1 MTVRAIELTAPD
13 GITLRG
19 QHWLGGNSWVVLF
32 HESGKDLDSWQ
43 PLMTPLTE
51 RGYSVCALDL
61 RGHGISEGEWDA
73 SILGRDLQVAI
84 TYAREQGAERIAFIG
99 AGESALSALMEC
111 YARQLFAI
119 IALSPGPLGTLT
131 VNDLRG
137 GGTSKLYIL
146 GSKEERLEQT
156 VRQLHSRAIGWTVLL
171 RFPTSDQGTSLLT
184 EPWGLQTEEHIIA
197 FLDEQH
203 YRSTSQSDESR

>member
-1 MTVRAIELTAPD
+1 MTVKAMEVIAPD
-13 GITLRG
+13 GIALRG
-19 QHWLGGNSWVVLF
+19 QHWLGGNSWVILF

-43 PLMTPLTE
+43 PLMIPLAE
-51 RGYSVCALDL
+51 RGYSLCALDL
-61 RGHGISEGEWDA
+61 RGHGISEGEWDP
-73 SILGRDLQVAI
+73 SMLSSDLQVAI
-84 TYAREQGAERIAFIG
+84 TYAHEQRAERIAFIG
-99 AGESALSALMEC
+99 AGESALPALMEH

-119 IALSPGPLGTLT
+119 IVLSPGPLCKLT

-137 GGTSKLYIL
+137 GGTPKLYIF
-146 GSKEERLEQT
+146 GSKEEMLEQT

-203 YRSTSQSDESR
+203 YRNSQSDESR